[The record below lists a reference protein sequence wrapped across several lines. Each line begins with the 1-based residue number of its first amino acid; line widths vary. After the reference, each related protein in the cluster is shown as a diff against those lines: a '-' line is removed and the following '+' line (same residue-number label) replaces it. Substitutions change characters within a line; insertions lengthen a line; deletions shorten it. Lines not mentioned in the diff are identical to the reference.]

1 MNYTIRQLLKNKLVP
16 AILSIVL
23 GVVIILARRA
33 ALDLLVKII
42 GGLVIASGAAFIIIY
57 LLRPDPE
64 AGNLKMILLL
74 AAAAVLVGI
83 LLITKAKAVVNFFPT
98 LMGILLILNGLS
110 NLTEASVD
118 EENRPVVITMGV
130 IIILFGILIV
140 ARPGLV
146 ADTLMIL
153 IGSFFVVSGIF
164 DLIMLRR
171 MKERLW
177 P

>member
-1 MNYTIRQLLKNKLVP
+1 MPAVLVN
-16 AILSIVL
+16 V
-23 GVVIILARRA
+23 
-33 ALDLLVKII
+33 
-42 GGLVIASGAAFIIIY
+42 
-57 LLRPDPE
+57 
-64 AGNLKMILLL
+64 
-74 AAAAVLVGI
+74 AAVLVGI

-130 IIILFGILIV
+130 IVILFGILIV

-164 DLIMLRR
+164 DLSMTLSYPSI
-171 MKERLW
+171 KERASVL
-177 P
+177 